1 MNKEIAAVFDQ
12 RLADY
17 KQMVILRQEE
27 CTQIAEVCDRVG
39 RQLSSTSKKF
49 KNWLIVLDHPGET
62 RIAYR
67 PAR

>member
-27 CTQIAEVCDRVG
+27 CTQIAEVCDG
-39 RQLSSTSKKF
+39 E
-49 KNWLIVLDHPGET
+49 NEANLDHRGNSG
-62 RIAYR
+62 RR
-67 PAR
+67 